1 MLLSVCVYTSL
12 AAILFALGWHV
23 WKREE
28 RLKAATGRVLPF
40 WSWEIIASILIF
52 AVVAGA
58 RYHTGFDHAM
68 YLHQYVSYQKY
79 GFFTR
84 DFEPL
89 FMWVTQLMA
98 GAHVHYFFYFAFW
111 AALEIAVLYY
121 ALNQHKCLIPWVA
134 LLIVLGPT
142 FVHLMNTMRQGV
154 VECAVPL
161 LLTYKCNKKKLQMFT
176 IICILS
182 LIHYVAFV
190 LMALFVLRNDLPGSG
205 KNLQRIRVVL
215 IALFVLAII
224 FGVYPIWLEAFVE
237 LIKEIPSFA
246 IGQYQEIL
254 SFKSEFHLPVG
265 PLTLLNILISGM
277 VVWFLPEL
285 VHKMG
290 WSHVISFNAYT
301 SLIYILPYY
310 MFSNTNC
317 YFMRPFEVFNI
328 CFIVTLAA
336 TVFWLFKESRTRTAS
351 VLIVASCT
359 YIYLAL
365 FKVFLRPEAVN
376 LPYLYNTFIGR

>member
-111 AALEIAVLYY
+111 AGIEIMALYY
-121 ALNQHKCLIPWVA
+121 ALNKYKHLLPWVS
-134 LLIVLGPT
+134 LMLVFGP
-142 FVHLMNTMRQGV
+142 FYLHLMNTMRQGV
-154 VECAVPL
+154 VECFLPL
-161 LLTYKCNKKKLQMFT
+161 LLVMLSNRKYLLFCGVILL
-176 IICILS
+176 LS
-182 LIHYVAFV
+182 LVHETALLLIVLGLVRFKWNSSVFRKCSVFLFLLATAVGSLPFWLELCRHLTHILMNSSLFQYGNEFSINEHHFSVAFGPVRMFVLCCQLIVLWLSKETLTLFYDNEWMQLIAITAVVFVVGTALMCNTTNFYQRPFELFGICFVV
-190 LMALFVLRNDLPGSG
+190 LMAATVSMLLKYDR
-205 KNLQRIRVVL
+205 KI
-215 IALFVLAII
+215 LA
-224 FGVYPIWLEAFVE
+224 
-237 LIKEIPSFA
+237 
-246 IGQYQEIL
+246 
-254 SFKSEFHLPVG
+254 
-265 PLTLLNILISGM
+265 
-277 VVWFLPEL
+277 
-285 VHKMG
+285 
-290 WSHVISFNAYT
+290 
-301 SLIYILPYY
+301 
-310 MFSNTNC
+310 
-317 YFMRPFEVFNI
+317 
-328 CFIVTLAA
+328 FIVIAINLMPLMINLVKATLWPS
-336 TVFWLFKESRTRTAS
+336 TS
-351 VLIVASCT
+351 
-359 YIYLAL
+359 
-365 FKVFLRPEAVN
+365 N
-376 LPYLYNTFIGR
+376 LPTLYHFFFTHYM